1 MPQQETFTDVQPV
14 TPIQAAGSKTS
25 NSKETFTD
33 VQPIAPLPQH
43 EEQSTSKPGMLDS
56 ADNAI
61 TNALKTNP
69 ANLGSAAKTNLIE
82 APKTLGREVYS
93 AGKSLLNMVP
103 GAYHAVTDAPTEDE
117 QKQGFGSA
125 AARLPLIADR
135 MVVKPLD
142 TAADYYSKAAYGQN
156 KDTAGDVL
164 ENAPEALGTAAG
176 NVIGGKLIDAGIERA
191 PAAAEATGK
200 LVKAGVEKTGK
211 AGPAL
216 LKKGAETIEH
226 ATTPK
231 NIAKE
236 AGDLVPIPGVRSLA
250 RASSGALA
258 EKLLGTER
266 ANTPLIKVPD
276 SIKNFGVEKPG
287 IVSKEPFELKAP
299 DSPEPEQLKLDITKG
314 EAPKSEPLVRAPQE
328 SPESPAMEKL
338 KNMKTEPVVRPGVR
352 IGDQN
357 KPLIEA
363 PADEEG
369 PTVAE
374 GHTAT
379 PESSSTHSYK
389 TAPDEGEL
397 HIAFKKAPDTVHV
410 HGGFS
415 KAELAEFEKAGSK
428 GKAFSKIDK
437 SLHPQVAK
445 IVKGKRTDF

>member
-1 MPQQETFTDVQPV
+1 MPQQETFT
-14 TPIQAAGSKTS
+14 
-25 NSKETFTD
+25 N
-33 VQPIAPLPQH
+33 VQPIASPQATDSKQK
-43 EEQSTSKPGMLDS
+43 EEFTNVQPVAAIPGHQDEGKPGMLDRADS
-56 ADNAI
+56 AV
-61 TNALKTNP
+61 TSALATNP

-82 APKTLGREVYS
+82 APKTLGREIYS
-93 AGKSLLNMVP
+93 AGKSLINMIP
-103 GAYHAVTDAPTEDE
+103 STYHAVTDAPTDEE

-164 ENAPEALGTAAG
+164 ENAPEGIGTAAG
-176 NVIGGKLIDAGIERA
+176 TVVGGKLIDMGIERA
-191 PAAAEATGK
+191 PAVVKGTGELIGK
-200 LVKAGVEKTGK
+200 GVEQGK
-211 AGPAL
+211 KVAAPL
-216 LKKGAETIEH
+216 IRKGAGIVER
-226 ATTPK
+226 ASTPK
-231 NIAKE
+231 NIATE
-236 AGDLVPIPGVRSLA
+236 V
-250 RASSGALA
+250 GALHGPVA
-258 EKLLGTER
+258 AIAGRVGSEVLLGPEKANAPLFRGPMVER
-266 ANTPLIKVPD
+266 L
-276 SIKNFGVEKPG
+276 KNYGLEKPSV
-287 IVSKEPFELKAP
+287 VSKDPFELKAP
-299 DSPEPEQLKLDITKG
+299 ESPAPEQLKLDVRDEPTEPSK
-314 EAPKSEPLVRAPQE
+314 PLVRAPEE

-363 PADEEG
+363 PEETEEG
-369 PTVAE
+369 PKVAD

-415 KAELAEFEKAGSK
+415 KEELAEFEKSGSK

-437 SLHPQVAK
+437 AQHPQVAK